1 MRRYSRSGDL
11 QVATSGSLKAAAT
24 SCQANFKELMCC
36 DYCYFLSLRSLRL
49 CGSKSSMKLSGII
62 SIFFFIPMGLM
73 PMVIAGAGNPPE
85 VANDNQ
91 SLSVIKSLPYLQG
104 YRPAPEKTGVIRYDR
119 QTAYPGLNFYV
130 GGSMPGAVLMKM
142 DGEPIHKWLINPGD
156 LNLPEESHCRRAH
169 IFPDGK
175 LLGIFEGDGKLSGP
189 LIKLDRDSRI
199 LWEYRSN
206 CHHDLFVTE
215 RGLIYVLTHRK
226 RDEYPGQELS
236 GPILEDY
243 ITILS
248 PEGKEIK
255 SVSLIKCFVNSPY
268 FYVMSFAQTQGDIFH
283 TNTLEVLDGK
293 MEGKIPIFKKG
304 RVLISI
310 RNLSL
315 IALVDLEDEKVCW
328 LLWGM
333 WNVQHQPT
341 VLENGNLLLFDNS
354 QRTGD
359 SKIIEFNPLTQEI
372 LWSYQG
378 DSKNHFYSGIIG
390 SNQRLPNGNT
400 LITES
405 ETGRAFEITR
415 DGRIVWEFI
424 NPDRAGPEDN
434 LSATLYE
441 LIRLKPDYLTVPEW
455 NPYKKP

>member
-1 MRRYSRSGDL
+1 
-11 QVATSGSLKAAAT
+11 
-24 SCQANFKELMCC
+24 
-36 DYCYFLSLRSLRL
+36 
-49 CGSKSSMKLSGII
+49 MKLTEII
-62 SIFFFIPMGLM
+62 SFFIFFL
-73 PMVIAGAGNPPE
+73 AGISLAEAAGEEALPE
-85 VANDNQ
+85 TSNDNQ

-104 YRPAPEKTGVIRYDR
+104 YKPAPEKTGVIRYDR
-119 QTAYPGLNFYV
+119 KIAYPGLNFYV
-130 GGSMPGAVLMKM
+130 CGSVPGAFLINM
-142 DGEPIHKWLINPGD
+142 DGVPIHKWMIDPGD
-156 LNLPEESHCRRAH
+156 VNLPEESHCRRAH
-169 IFPDGK
+169 ISPNGE

-206 CHHDLFVTE
+206 CHHDLFVAKS
-215 RGLIYVLTHRK
+215 GLIYVLTHRK

-248 PEGKEIK
+248 PEGKELK

-283 TNTLEVLDGK
+283 TNTIEVLDGQ
-293 MEGKIPIFKKG
+293 MEEKIPIFKKG

-310 RNLSL
+310 RNLNL
-315 IALVDLEDEKVCW
+315 IALIDLEDEKVCW

-359 SKIIEFNPLTQEI
+359 SKVIEFNPLTQEI

-378 DSKNHFYSGIIG
+378 DSKNTFYSGIIG

-405 ETGRAFEITR
+405 ETGRAFEVTR
-415 DGRIVWEFI
+415 EKKIVWEFI
-424 NPDRAGPEDN
+424 NPNRAGPEDN

-441 LIRLKPDYLTVPEW
+441 LIRLDPDYLTAPQ
-455 NPYKKP
+455 